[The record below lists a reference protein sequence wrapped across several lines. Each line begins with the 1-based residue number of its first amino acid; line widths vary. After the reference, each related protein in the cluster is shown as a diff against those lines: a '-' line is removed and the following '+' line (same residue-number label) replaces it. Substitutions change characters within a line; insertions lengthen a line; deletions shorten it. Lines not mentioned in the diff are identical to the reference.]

1 MSATASG
8 SAASAFGVLDDVGK
22 TFPAPSRGAPEVVAL
37 ERVTYSFRQ
46 GELVSLLGPSGCG
59 KTTLLRIVAGMT
71 TASSG
76 RVEVRGREVTGPQ
89 DDFGFVFQAPN
100 LLPWRTVLANVLFPM
115 EIAGRNDAAAKKR
128 ALELLELVG
137 LAAFAKSR
145 PHQLS
150 GGMKQR
156 VALCRALV
164 PGPSLLL
171 MDEPFG
177 ALDELTR
184 MEMQD
189 LLLDIRRVSGT
200 TVVFVTHSISEA
212 IYLAD
217 EVLVF
222 SKRPGRVIDRIR
234 TGLAYPREARTSL
247 HAGVYRAG
255 ASRRRGPR
263 CRARASRVMSDS
275 RIVRV
280 LFPVAGLAL
289 LILLWH
295 FYVVTFDVA
304 PVVLPRPMLVL
315 DATIANWRLIVSE
328 GWITLLESLYG
339 FILAFVLGV
348 PLAVAIAGSRTL
360 NLMFYPLLIA
370 TQSLPKVA
378 LAPLIL
384 VWLGTGIESKLAIA
398 WLVAFFPIVVD
409 TATGLRNTPAE
420 FLDLAT
426 SVRANAFQTF
436 WKIRFPAALP
446 FVISGSKVA
455 ITLAVIGAVIGEFIG
470 SNEGLGNLLLVA
482 NSQVNIPLAFA
493 CLIGLAAIGIGL
505 YAAVAAVEL
514 ALKPWFGT
522 TAH

>member
-1 MSATASG
+1 MMQSPSAG
-8 SAASAFGVLDDVGK
+8 EDVSARPFGVLDDVGK
-22 TFPAPSRGAPEVVAL
+22 TLPTSSRGASDVVAL

-71 TASSG
+71 QASSG

-137 LAAFAKSR
+137 LAAFARSR

-234 TGLAYPREARTSL
+234 TGLAYPRKPELRYSPEFTAL
-247 HAGVYRAG
+247 EHRAG
-255 ASRRRGPR
+255 AG
-263 CRARASRVMSDS
+263 
-275 RIVRV
+275 
-280 LFPVAGLAL
+280 
-289 LILLWH
+289 
-295 FYVVTFDVA
+295 
-304 PVVLPRPMLVL
+304 
-315 DATIANWRLIVSE
+315 
-328 GWITLLESLYG
+328 
-339 FILAFVLGV
+339 LGV
-348 PLAVAIAGSRTL
+348 VHARSAS
-360 NLMFYPLLIA
+360 
-370 TQSLPKVA
+370 
-378 LAPLIL
+378 
-384 VWLGTGIESKLAIA
+384 
-398 WLVAFFPIVVD
+398 
-409 TATGLRNTPAE
+409 
-420 FLDLAT
+420 
-426 SVRANAFQTF
+426 
-436 WKIRFPAALP
+436 
-446 FVISGSKVA
+446 
-455 ITLAVIGAVIGEFIG
+455 
-470 SNEGLGNLLLVA
+470 
-482 NSQVNIPLAFA
+482 
-493 CLIGLAAIGIGL
+493 
-505 YAAVAAVEL
+505 
-514 ALKPWFGT
+514 
-522 TAH
+522 

>member
-1 MSATASG
+1 VG
-8 SAASAFGVLDDVGK
+8 EGASARPFGVLEDVGK
-22 TFPAPSRGAPEVVAL
+22 TFAAAARGAPEVVAL
-37 ERVTYSFRQ
+37 ERVTYSFKQ

-71 TASSG
+71 PASSG
-76 RVEVRGREVTGPQ
+76 RVEVRGRVVSGPQ
-89 DDFGFVFQAPN
+89 EDFGFVFQTPN

-128 ALELLELVG
+128 AMELLELVG

-234 TGLAYPREARTSL
+234 TGLAYPRSAALRYTPEFTAL
-247 HAGVYRAG
+247 EHRAG
-255 ASRRRGPR
+255 AG
-263 CRARASRVMSDS
+263 
-275 RIVRV
+275 
-280 LFPVAGLAL
+280 
-289 LILLWH
+289 
-295 FYVVTFDVA
+295 
-304 PVVLPRPMLVL
+304 
-315 DATIANWRLIVSE
+315 
-328 GWITLLESLYG
+328 
-339 FILAFVLGV
+339 LGV
-348 PLAVAIAGSRTL
+348 VHAR
-360 NLMFYPLLIA
+360 
-370 TQSLPKVA
+370 
-378 LAPLIL
+378 
-384 VWLGTGIESKLAIA
+384 
-398 WLVAFFPIVVD
+398 
-409 TATGLRNTPAE
+409 
-420 FLDLAT
+420 
-426 SVRANAFQTF
+426 
-436 WKIRFPAALP
+436 
-446 FVISGSKVA
+446 
-455 ITLAVIGAVIGEFIG
+455 GA
-470 SNEGLGNLLLVA
+470 S
-482 NSQVNIPLAFA
+482 
-493 CLIGLAAIGIGL
+493 
-505 YAAVAAVEL
+505 
-514 ALKPWFGT
+514 
-522 TAH
+522 